1 LNLILFHFRP
11 LESVQSCLKSL
22 RDQMSDLQ
30 KSVNDQHVIGASSML
45 KYKLG
50 FSCEKC
56 EMRWE
61 IDYQVKENQSPLD
74 DNDQFLSDSIANQLP
89 KCNCAKLQNA
99 ASNSE
104 IETQTETDAKKD
116 EIYVQ

>member
-1 LNLILFHFRP
+1 
-11 LESVQSCLKSL
+11 
-22 RDQMSDLQ
+22 MSDLQ
-30 KSVNDQHVIGASSML
+30 KSVNDQHVIGVSSML

-74 DNDQFLSDSIANQLP
+74 ESDQFLSDSIANQLP
-89 KCNCAKLQNA
+89 KCNCVRP
-99 ASNSE
+99 NSVV
-104 IETQTETDAKKD
+104 ETDPELPKTT
-116 EIYVQ
+116 E